1 MRQLPRILLLLLATV
16 VVIVALLVS
25 ALRLAMPHL
34 DTYRSQ
40 VLQWVS
46 DASGVNVKAS
56 ELRGKWENFGPTL
69 QIRNLDVDMKETGS
83 LSIARITVALD
94 VWQSLLH
101 WRWQF
106 RDLTFWQLHL
116 DSTQPLLTSDNDKH
130 SFKLTQ
136 VNDLFL
142 RQFDH
147 FDLRDSTIRFITPS
161 GQHAELAIPKLT
173 WLNENTRHRAEG
185 EVSLSSF
192 TGQHGVVQVRLD
204 LKDSDGL
211 LNDGRIWMQADDV
224 DMRPWLG
231 RWVRD
236 NTRLDSAQFSLAA
249 WVNLRDGDVYAGDLL
264 LSRGG
269 ASWQGE
275 SGPHTLSVDNLTAHL
290 SRYKNGWVVNVPQTK
305 LSTDG
310 NAWPTGHFSLLWQPQ
325 DTQMM
330 GSNGEAEVRVR
341 ATQLA
346 LDHIAPLVPLFAPL
360 SPALFDNW
368 RALRPR
374 GTIDGL
380 ALDMPVE
387 QPEQTR
393 FQVKWRDFSWQY
405 WKLVP
410 GISHLSGEAAGS
422 LNNGQARIAM
432 GQATVPYG
440 DMFQAPLEIKKV
452 TGSMNWLRDQ
462 HGLTLAGQDLD
473 VQARSLWAHGDF
485 RYQQNTD
492 THPQLDILAGINVTD
507 AGDAWRYFPTP
518 LMGHSLTRYLSGAV
532 KGGRVDNATLLFN
545 GNPALF
551 PFQHNDGMFQV
562 WVPLRKATYGFQP
575 GWPDISNLDIDLN
588 FLNDGLWMQAPLAKL
603 GEVNARNVSAVI
615 PDYMKEKL
623 IINGDI
629 SGDGQEIGEYFQHTP
644 LKSSLGAAL
653 EQLQIKG
660 LTKGQLKLDIPLDGK
675 DVHASGDVVMNNNSL
690 HIKPLNTT
698 MTHLTGQFR
707 YDNGNLES
715 DQMQA
720 NWFGQPLNVS
730 FSTKENPDDF
740 GVNVKLLADWQL
752 AKISGMPPQIGTQ
765 LAGHLP
771 WQGEVNVSLPHKG
784 GARYD
789 VALKGDGKEVSSRLP
804 SPLDKKAGESLPIA
818 VNAKGDLTHFDLSG
832 SVDERHKFNSRWLL
846 EPTLRVDRGIWLNDT
861 KTLPTLPERSGMV
874 LNLPALDGE
883 AWAALMATGDGGS
896 TRSTTGE
903 HQVGGA
909 TLPGN
914 IILRSPSVTLAGQQW
929 HNVDTSLTQEMSGKT
944 RVKVNADEL
953 RGQLTTSPSAP
964 WQIAL
969 DYLYYNPEWKATA
982 DQKGASTSPLGQ
994 KSERIDFSQWPALQ
1008 LQCVE
1013 CWLMGQKY
1021 GRVNARLQPNGST
1034 LALTNGLVD
1043 TGTSRLNIQGE
1054 WVNRPD
1060 DQRTSLKG
1068 TLQGSNI
1075 NNATNWFGV
1084 NTPLRDAPFKIDY
1097 DLHWRSA
1104 PWQPAAETLS
1114 GTLKTHF
1121 GKGQISDVDTGAAG
1135 QILRLLSFDAL
1146 LRKLRFDFSDTFN
1159 KGFYFD
1165 AINGTAWIENGVV
1178 RTDNLFV
1185 DGLEADIAMQ
1195 GNMDLVKRR
1204 IDMEAIVTPEISAS
1218 VGVATAFA
1226 INPVVGAAV
1235 FAASKVLGPLWSKI
1249 SVLRYHL
1256 SGPLDK
1262 PEIDEVMRKP
1272 RETYNK

>member
-1 MRQLPRILLLLLATV
+1 MRQLPRVMLLLLATV
-16 VVIVALLVS
+16 IVIVALLVS

-34 DTYRSQ
+34 DNYRSQ
-40 VLQWVS
+40 VLEFVS
-46 DASGVNVKAS
+46 DVSGANVNASQLK
-56 ELRGKWENFGPTL
+56 GKWENFGPTL
-69 QIRNLDVDMKETGS
+69 QIRDLNVDMKQTGT

-106 RDLTFWQLHL
+106 RDLTFWQLHFN
-116 DSTQPLLTSDNDKH
+116 STQPLLTSDNEKH
-130 SFKLTQ
+130 SFRLTQ
-136 VNDLFL
+136 INDLFL

-147 FDLRDSTIRFITPS
+147 FDLRDSTIGFITPS

-173 WLNENTRHRAEG
+173 WLNEHTRHRAEG

-204 LKDSDGL
+204 LNDNEGL

-236 NTRLDSAQFSLAA
+236 NTRLDSARFSLAA
-249 WVNLRDGDVYAGDLL
+249 WVTLRDGDIYAGDLL
-264 LSRGG
+264 LSQGG

-275 SGPHTLSVDNLTAHL
+275 SGPHTLNVDGLTAHL
-290 SRYKNGWVVNVPQTK
+290 SRYKNGWVVTVPQTK

-310 NAWPTGHFSLLWQPQ
+310 NAWPAGHFSLFWQPQ
-325 DTQMM
+325 DEQML
-330 GSNGEAEVRVR
+330 GSNSEAEVRVR

-346 LDHIAPLVPLFAPL
+346 LDRIAPLVPLFAPL

-380 ALDMPVE
+380 ALDIPLA

-410 GISHLSGEAAGS
+410 GISHLNGEATGS
-422 LNNGQARIAM
+422 LNDGQAAIAM

-440 DMFQAPLEIKKV
+440 DMFQAPLEIKQI
-452 TGSMNWLRDQ
+452 TGNLNWTQDKQ
-462 HGLTLAGQDLD
+462 GLTLAGHDLD
-473 VQARSLWAHGDF
+473 IQARSLWAHGDF
-485 RYQQNTD
+485 RYQQNSD
-492 THPQLDILAGINVTD
+492 AQPQLNILAGINVTN

-518 LMGHSLTRYLSGAV
+518 IMGHSLTHYLSGAI
-532 KGGRVDNATLLFN
+532 KGGKVSNATLLFN

-562 WVPLRKATYGFQP
+562 WVPLRQATYAFQP
-575 GWPDISNLDIDLN
+575 GWPDLSNLDIDLN
-588 FLNDGLWMQAPLAKL
+588 FLNDGLWMNAPLAKL
-603 GEVNARNVSAVI
+603 GEVDARNVSAVI
-615 PDYMKEKL
+615 PDYLKEKL

-629 SGDGQEIGEYFQHTP
+629 SGDGQQIGEYFQHTP

-653 EQLQIKG
+653 EQLQVKG
-660 LTKGQLKLDIPLDGK
+660 LTKGHLKLDIPLNGK
-675 DVHASGDVVMNNNSL
+675 DVHASGDVQMNNNSL

-707 YDNGNLES
+707 YNNGNLES
-715 DQMQA
+715 DTLQA
-720 NWFGQPLNVS
+720 NWLGQPIDVS
-730 FSTKENPDDF
+730 FTTQENPDDF
-740 GVNVKLLADWQL
+740 GVNVKLQADWQL
-752 AKISGMPPQIGTQ
+752 AKITDIPRQISSQ

-771 WQGEVNVSLPHKG
+771 WQGEVNVTLPHKG
-784 GARYD
+784 GAHYA
-789 VALKGDGKEVSSRLP
+789 VQLKGDGKEVSSRLP
-804 SPLDKKAGESLPIA
+804 PPLDKKAGDSLPVT
-818 VNAKGDLTHFDLSG
+818 VNADGDLTHFDLSG
-832 SVDERHKFNSRWLL
+832 SVDERHRFNSRWLL
-846 EPTLRVDRGIWLNDT
+846 EPTLRVERGIWLNDT
-861 KTLPTLPERSGMV
+861 KTTPALPDRSGMV

-883 AWAALMATGDGGS
+883 AWAALLMAGEGGAAS
-896 TRSTTGE
+896 PSGE
-903 HQVGGA
+903 HKVGGA

-914 IILRSPSVTLAGQQW
+914 IILRSPAVSLAGQEW
-929 HNVDTSLTQEMSGKT
+929 HDVDTTVTQEMGGKT
-944 RVKVNADEL
+944 QVKVNAKEL
-953 RGQLTTSPSAP
+953 RGQLTTSPSAA
-964 WQIAL
+964 WQVAL
-969 DYLYYNPEWKATA
+969 DYLYYNPDWQGADGKNTA
-982 DQKGASTSPLGQ
+982 ASPLGQ
-994 KSERIDFSQWPALQ
+994 KSDQIDFSKWPAVQ
-1008 LQCVE
+1008 FQCAE

-1021 GRVNARLQPNGST
+1021 GRVSAGLQPKGST
-1034 LALTNGLVD
+1034 LALTNGLVV
-1043 TGTSRLNIQGE
+1043 TGSSRLNIQGE
-1054 WVNRPD
+1054 WVNRPN

-1084 NTPLRDAPFKIDY
+1084 NTPLRDAPFKINY
-1097 DLHWRSA
+1097 DLHWRAA
-1104 PWQPAAETLS
+1104 PWQPSAETLS

-1121 GKGQISDVDTGAAG
+1121 GKGQITDVDTGAAG

-1146 LRKLRFDFSDTFN
+1146 LRKLRFDFSDTF
-1159 KGFYFD
+1159 KQGFYFD
-1165 AINGTAWIENGVV
+1165 SINGTAWIEDGVI
-1178 RTDNLFV
+1178 RTDNLSV

-1249 SVLRYHL
+1249 SVLRYHI

-1262 PEIDEVMRKP
+1262 PKIDEVMRKP

>member
-1 MRQLPRILLLLLATV
+1 MRQLPRVMLLLLATV
-16 VVIVALLVS
+16 IVIVALLVS

-34 DTYRSQ
+34 DNYRSQ
-40 VLQWVS
+40 VLEFVS
-46 DASGVNVKAS
+46 DVSGANVNASQLK
-56 ELRGKWENFGPTL
+56 GKWENFGPTL
-69 QIRNLDVDMKETGS
+69 QIRDLNVDMKQTGT

-106 RDLTFWQLHL
+106 RDLTFWQLHFN
-116 DSTQPLLTSDNDKH
+116 STQPLLTSDDEKH
-130 SFKLTQ
+130 SFRLTQ
-136 VNDLFL
+136 INDLFL

-147 FDLRDSTIRFITPS
+147 FDLRDSTIGFITPS

-173 WLNENTRHRAEG
+173 WLNEHTRHRAEG

-204 LKDSDGL
+204 LNDNEGL

-236 NTRLDSAQFSLAA
+236 NTRLDSARFSLAA
-249 WVNLRDGDVYAGDLL
+249 WVTLRDGDIYAGDLL
-264 LSRGG
+264 LSQGG

-275 SGPHTLSVDNLTAHL
+275 SGPHTLNVDGLTAHL
-290 SRYKNGWVVNVPQTK
+290 SRYKNGWVVTVPQTK

-310 NAWPTGHFSLLWQPQ
+310 NAWPAGHFSLFWQPQ
-325 DTQMM
+325 DEQML
-330 GSNGEAEVRVR
+330 GSNSEAEVRVR

-346 LDHIAPLVPLFAPL
+346 LDRIAPLVPLFAPL

-380 ALDMPVE
+380 ALDIPLA

-410 GISHLSGEAAGS
+410 GISHLNGEATGS
-422 LNNGQARIAM
+422 LNDGQAAIAM

-440 DMFQAPLEIKKV
+440 NMFQAPLEIKQI
-452 TGSMNWLRDQ
+452 TGNLNWTQDKQ
-462 HGLTLAGQDLD
+462 GLTLAGHDLD
-473 VQARSLWAHGDF
+473 IQARSLWAHGDF
-485 RYQQNTD
+485 RYQQNSD
-492 THPQLDILAGINVTD
+492 AQPQLNILAGINVTN

-518 LMGHSLTRYLSGAV
+518 IMGHSLTHYLSGAI
-532 KGGRVDNATLLFN
+532 KGGKVSNATLLFN

-562 WVPLRKATYGFQP
+562 WVPLRQATYAFQP
-575 GWPDISNLDIDLN
+575 GWPDLSNLDIDLN
-588 FLNDGLWMQAPLAKL
+588 FLNDGLWMNAPLAKL
-603 GEVNARNVSAVI
+603 GEVDARNVSAVI
-615 PDYMKEKL
+615 PDYLKEKL

-629 SGDGQEIGEYFQHTP
+629 SGDGQQIGEYFQHTP

-653 EQLQIKG
+653 EQLQVKG
-660 LTKGQLKLDIPLDGK
+660 LTKGHLKLDIPLNGK
-675 DVHASGDVVMNNNSL
+675 DVHASGDVQMNNNSL

-707 YDNGNLES
+707 YNNGNLES
-715 DQMQA
+715 DTLQA
-720 NWFGQPLNVS
+720 NWFGQPIDVS
-730 FSTKENPDDF
+730 FTTQENPDDF
-740 GVNVKLLADWQL
+740 GVNVKLQADWQL
-752 AKISGMPPQIGTQ
+752 AKINDIPRQISSQ

-771 WQGEVNVSLPHKG
+771 WQGEVNVTLPHKG
-784 GARYD
+784 GAHYA
-789 VALKGDGKEVSSRLP
+789 VQLKGDGKEVSSRLP
-804 SPLDKKAGESLPIA
+804 PPLDKKAGESLPVT
-818 VNAKGDLTHFDLSG
+818 VNANGDLTHFDLSG
-832 SVDERHKFNSRWLL
+832 SVDERHRFNSRWLL
-846 EPTLRVDRGIWLNDT
+846 EPTLRVERGIWLNDT
-861 KTLPTLPERSGMV
+861 KTTPALPDRSGMV

-883 AWAALMATGDGGS
+883 AWAALLMVGEGGAAS
-896 TRSTTGE
+896 PTGE
-903 HQVGGA
+903 HKVGGA

-914 IILRSPSVTLAGQQW
+914 IILRSPAVSLAGQEW
-929 HNVDTSLTQEMSGKT
+929 HDVDTTVTQVMGGKT
-944 RVKVNADEL
+944 QVKVNAKEL
-953 RGQLTTSPSAP
+953 RGQLTTSPSAA
-964 WQIAL
+964 WQVAL
-969 DYLYYNPEWKATA
+969 DYLYYNPDWQGADGKNTA
-982 DQKGASTSPLGQ
+982 ASPLGQ
-994 KSERIDFSQWPALQ
+994 KSDQIDFSKWPAVQ
-1008 LQCVE
+1008 FQCAE

-1021 GRVNARLQPNGST
+1021 GRVSAGLQPKGST

-1043 TGTSRLNIQGE
+1043 TGSSRLNIQGE
-1054 WVNRPD
+1054 WVNRPN

-1084 NTPLRDAPFKIDY
+1084 NTPLRDAPFKINY
-1097 DLHWRSA
+1097 DLHWRAA
-1104 PWQPAAETLS
+1104 PWQPSAETLS

-1121 GKGQISDVDTGAAG
+1121 GKGQITDVDTGAAG

-1146 LRKLRFDFSDTFN
+1146 LRKLRFDFSDTF
-1159 KGFYFD
+1159 KQGFYFD
-1165 AINGTAWIENGVV
+1165 SINGTAWIEDGVI
-1178 RTDNLFV
+1178 RTDNLSV

-1249 SVLRYHL
+1249 SVLRYHI

-1262 PEIDEVMRKP
+1262 PKIDEVMRKP

>member
-1 MRQLPRILLLLLATV
+1 MRQLPRVMLLLLATV
-16 VVIVALLVS
+16 IVIVALLVS

-34 DTYRSQ
+34 DNYRSQ
-40 VLQWVS
+40 VLEFVS
-46 DASGVNVKAS
+46 DVSGANVNASQLK
-56 ELRGKWENFGPTL
+56 GKWENFGPTL
-69 QIRNLDVDMKETGS
+69 QIRDLNVDMKQTGT

-106 RDLTFWQLHL
+106 RDLTFWQLHFN
-116 DSTQPLLTSDNDKH
+116 STQPLLTSDNEKH
-130 SFKLTQ
+130 SFRLTQ
-136 VNDLFL
+136 INDLFL

-147 FDLRDSTIRFITPS
+147 FDLRDSTIGFITPS

-173 WLNENTRHRAEG
+173 WLNEHTRHRAEG

-204 LKDSDGL
+204 LNDNEGL

-236 NTRLDSAQFSLAA
+236 NTRLDSARFSLAA
-249 WVNLRDGDVYAGDLL
+249 WVTLRDGDIYAGDLL
-264 LSRGG
+264 LSQGG

-275 SGPHTLSVDNLTAHL
+275 SGPHTLNVDGLTAHL
-290 SRYKNGWVVNVPQTK
+290 SRYKNGWVVTVPQTK

-310 NAWPTGHFSLLWQPQ
+310 NAWPAGHFSLFWQPQ
-325 DTQMM
+325 DEQML
-330 GSNGEAEVRVR
+330 GSNSEAEVRVR

-346 LDHIAPLVPLFAPL
+346 LDRIAPLVPLFAPL

-380 ALDMPVE
+380 ALDIPLA

-410 GISHLSGEAAGS
+410 GISHLNGEATGS
-422 LNNGQARIAM
+422 LNDGQAAIAM

-440 DMFQAPLEIKKV
+440 DMFQAPLEIKQI
-452 TGSMNWLRDQ
+452 TGNLNWTQDKQ
-462 HGLTLAGQDLD
+462 GLTLAGHDLD
-473 VQARSLWAHGDF
+473 IQARSLWAHGDF
-485 RYQQNTD
+485 RYQQNSD
-492 THPQLDILAGINVTD
+492 AQPQLNILAGINVTN

-518 LMGHSLTRYLSGAV
+518 IMGHSLTHYLSGAI
-532 KGGRVDNATLLFN
+532 KGGKVSNATLLFN

-562 WVPLRKATYGFQP
+562 WVPLRQATYAFQP
-575 GWPDISNLDIDLN
+575 GWPDLSNLDIDLN
-588 FLNDGLWMQAPLAKL
+588 FLNNGLWMNAPLAKL
-603 GEVNARNVSAVI
+603 GEVDARNVSAVI
-615 PDYMKEKL
+615 PDYLKEKL

-629 SGDGQEIGEYFQHTP
+629 SGDGQQIGEYFQHTP

-653 EQLQIKG
+653 EQLQVKG
-660 LTKGQLKLDIPLDGK
+660 MTKGHLKLDIPLNGK
-675 DVHASGDVVMNNNSL
+675 DVHASGDVQMNNNSL

-707 YDNGNLES
+707 YNNGNLES
-715 DQMQA
+715 DTLQA
-720 NWFGQPLNVS
+720 NWFGQPIDVS
-730 FSTKENPDDF
+730 FTTQENPDDF
-740 GVNVKLLADWQL
+740 GVNVKLQADWQL
-752 AKISGMPPQIGTQ
+752 AKITDIPRQISSQ

-771 WQGEVNVSLPHKG
+771 WQGEVNVTLPHKG
-784 GARYD
+784 GAHYA
-789 VALKGDGKEVSSRLP
+789 VQLKGDGKEVSSRLP
-804 SPLDKKAGESLPIA
+804 QPLHKKAGESLPVT
-818 VNAKGDLTHFDLSG
+818 VNANGDLTHFDLSG
-832 SVDERHKFNSRWLL
+832 SVDERHRFNSRWLL
-846 EPTLRVDRGIWLNDT
+846 EPTLRVERGIWLNDT
-861 KTLPTLPERSGMV
+861 KTTPALPDRSGMV
-874 LNLPALDGE
+874 LNLPVLDGE
-883 AWAALMATGDGGS
+883 AWAALLMAGEGGAAS
-896 TRSTTGE
+896 PSGE
-903 HQVGGA
+903 HKVGGA

-914 IILRSPSVTLAGQQW
+914 IILRSPAVSLAGQEW
-929 HNVDTSLTQEMSGKT
+929 HDVDTTLTQEMGGKT
-944 RVKVNADEL
+944 QVKVNAKEL
-953 RGQLTTSPSAP
+953 RGQLTTSPSAA
-964 WQIAL
+964 WQVAL
-969 DYLYYNPEWKATA
+969 DYLYYNPDWQGADGKNTA
-982 DQKGASTSPLGQ
+982 ASPLGQ
-994 KSERIDFSQWPALQ
+994 KSDQIDFSKWPAVQ
-1008 LQCVE
+1008 FQCAE

-1021 GRVNARLQPNGST
+1021 GRVSAGLQPKGST

-1043 TGTSRLNIQGE
+1043 TGSSRLNIQGE
-1054 WVNRPD
+1054 WVNRPN

-1084 NTPLRDAPFKIDY
+1084 NTPLRDAPFKINY
-1097 DLHWRSA
+1097 DLHWRAA
-1104 PWQPAAETLS
+1104 PWQPSAETLS

-1121 GKGQISDVDTGAAG
+1121 GKGQITDVDTGAAG

-1146 LRKLRFDFSDTFN
+1146 LRKLRFDFSDTF
-1159 KGFYFD
+1159 KQGFYFD
-1165 AINGTAWIENGVV
+1165 SINGTAWIEDGVI
-1178 RTDNLFV
+1178 RTDNLSV

-1249 SVLRYHL
+1249 SVLRYHI

-1262 PEIDEVMRKP
+1262 PKIDEVMRKP

>member
-1 MRQLPRILLLLLATV
+1 MLLLLATV
-16 VVIVALLVS
+16 IVIVALLVS

-34 DTYRSQ
+34 DNYRSQ
-40 VLQWVS
+40 VLEFVS
-46 DASGVNVKAS
+46 DVSGANVNASQLK
-56 ELRGKWENFGPTL
+56 GKWENFGPTL
-69 QIRNLDVDMKETGS
+69 QIRDLNVDMKQTGT

-106 RDLTFWQLHL
+106 RDLTFWQLHFN
-116 DSTQPLLTSDNDKH
+116 STQPLLTSDNEKH
-130 SFKLTQ
+130 SFRLTQ
-136 VNDLFL
+136 INDLFL

-147 FDLRDSTIRFITPS
+147 FDLRDSTIGFITPS

-173 WLNENTRHRAEG
+173 WLNEHTRHRAEG

-204 LKDSDGL
+204 LNDNEGL

-236 NTRLDSAQFSLAA
+236 NTRLDSARFSLAA
-249 WVNLRDGDVYAGDLL
+249 WVTLRDGDIYAGDLL
-264 LSRGG
+264 LSQGG

-275 SGPHTLSVDNLTAHL
+275 SGPHTLNVDGLTAHL
-290 SRYKNGWVVNVPQTK
+290 SRYKNGWVVTVPQTK

-310 NAWPTGHFSLLWQPQ
+310 NAWPAGHFSLFWQPQ
-325 DTQMM
+325 DEQML
-330 GSNGEAEVRVR
+330 GSNSEAEVRVR

-346 LDHIAPLVPLFAPL
+346 LDRIAPLVPLFAPL

-380 ALDMPVE
+380 ALDIPLA

-410 GISHLSGEAAGS
+410 GISHLNGEATGS
-422 LNNGQARIAM
+422 LNDGQAAIAM

-440 DMFQAPLEIKKV
+440 DMFQAPLEIKQI
-452 TGSMNWLRDQ
+452 TGNLNWTQDKQ
-462 HGLTLAGQDLD
+462 GLTLAGHDLD
-473 VQARSLWAHGDF
+473 IQARSLWAHGDF
-485 RYQQNTD
+485 RYQQNSD
-492 THPQLDILAGINVTD
+492 AQPQLNILAGINVTN

-518 LMGHSLTRYLSGAV
+518 IMGHSLTHYLSGAI
-532 KGGRVDNATLLFN
+532 KGGKVSNATLLFN

-562 WVPLRKATYGFQP
+562 WVPLRQATYAFQP
-575 GWPDISNLDIDLN
+575 GWPDLSNLDIDLN
-588 FLNDGLWMQAPLAKL
+588 FLNNGLWMNAPLAKL
-603 GEVNARNVSAVI
+603 GEVDARNVSAVI
-615 PDYMKEKL
+615 PDYLKEKL

-629 SGDGQEIGEYFQHTP
+629 SGDGQQIGEYFQHTP

-653 EQLQIKG
+653 EQLQVKG
-660 LTKGQLKLDIPLDGK
+660 MTKGHLKLDIPLNGK
-675 DVHASGDVVMNNNSL
+675 DVHASGDVQMNNNSL

-707 YDNGNLES
+707 YNNGNLES
-715 DQMQA
+715 DTLQA
-720 NWFGQPLNVS
+720 NWFGQPIDVS
-730 FSTKENPDDF
+730 FTTQENPDDF
-740 GVNVKLLADWQL
+740 GVNVKLQADWQL
-752 AKISGMPPQIGTQ
+752 AKITDIPRQISSQ

-771 WQGEVNVSLPHKG
+771 WQGEVNVTLPHKG
-784 GARYD
+784 GAHYA
-789 VALKGDGKEVSSRLP
+789 VQLKGDGKEVSSRLP
-804 SPLDKKAGESLPIA
+804 QPLHKKAGESLPVT
-818 VNAKGDLTHFDLSG
+818 VNANGDLTHFDLSG
-832 SVDERHKFNSRWLL
+832 SVDERHRFNSRWLL
-846 EPTLRVDRGIWLNDT
+846 EPTLRVERGIWLNDT
-861 KTLPTLPERSGMV
+861 KTTPALPDRSGMV
-874 LNLPALDGE
+874 LNLPVLDGE
-883 AWAALMATGDGGS
+883 AWAALLMAGEGGAAS
-896 TRSTTGE
+896 PSGE
-903 HQVGGA
+903 HKVGGA

-914 IILRSPSVTLAGQQW
+914 IILRSPAVSLAGQEW
-929 HNVDTSLTQEMSGKT
+929 HDVDTTLTQEMGGKT
-944 RVKVNADEL
+944 QVKVNAKEL
-953 RGQLTTSPSAP
+953 RGQLTTSPSAA
-964 WQIAL
+964 WQVAL
-969 DYLYYNPEWKATA
+969 DYLYYNPDWQGADGKNTA
-982 DQKGASTSPLGQ
+982 ASPLGQ
-994 KSERIDFSQWPALQ
+994 KSDQIDFSKWPAVQ
-1008 LQCVE
+1008 FQCAE

-1021 GRVNARLQPNGST
+1021 GRVSAGLQPKGST

-1043 TGTSRLNIQGE
+1043 TGSSRLNIQGE
-1054 WVNRPD
+1054 WVNRPN

-1084 NTPLRDAPFKIDY
+1084 NTPLRDAPFKINY
-1097 DLHWRSA
+1097 DLHWRAA
-1104 PWQPAAETLS
+1104 PWQPSAETLS

-1121 GKGQISDVDTGAAG
+1121 GKGQITDVDTGAAG

-1146 LRKLRFDFSDTFN
+1146 LRKLRFDFSDTF
-1159 KGFYFD
+1159 KQGFYFD
-1165 AINGTAWIENGVV
+1165 SINGTAWIEDGVI
-1178 RTDNLFV
+1178 RTDNLSV

-1249 SVLRYHL
+1249 SVLRYHI

-1262 PEIDEVMRKP
+1262 PKIDEVMRKP

>member
-1 MRQLPRILLLLLATV
+1 MPRVMLLLLATV
-16 VVIVALLVS
+16 IVIVALLVS

-34 DTYRSQ
+34 DNYRSQ
-40 VLQWVS
+40 VLEFVS
-46 DASGVNVKAS
+46 DVSGANVNASQLK
-56 ELRGKWENFGPTL
+56 GKWENFGPTL
-69 QIRNLDVDMKETGS
+69 QIRDLNVDMKQTGT

-106 RDLTFWQLHL
+106 RDLTFWQLHFN
-116 DSTQPLLTSDNDKH
+116 STQPLLTSDNEKH
-130 SFKLTQ
+130 SFRLTQ
-136 VNDLFL
+136 INDLFL

-147 FDLRDSTIRFITPS
+147 FDLRDSTIGFITPS

-173 WLNENTRHRAEG
+173 WLNEHTRHRAEG

-204 LKDSDGL
+204 LNDNEGL

-236 NTRLDSAQFSLAA
+236 NTRLDSARFSLAA
-249 WVNLRDGDVYAGDLL
+249 WVTLRDGDIYAGDLL
-264 LSRGG
+264 LSQGG

-275 SGPHTLSVDNLTAHL
+275 SGPHTLNVDGLTAHL
-290 SRYKNGWVVNVPQTK
+290 SRYKNGWVVTVPQTK

-310 NAWPTGHFSLLWQPQ
+310 NAWPAGHFSLFWQPQ
-325 DTQMM
+325 DEQML
-330 GSNGEAEVRVR
+330 GSNSEAEVRVR

-346 LDHIAPLVPLFAPL
+346 LDRIAPLVPLFAPL

-380 ALDMPVE
+380 ALDIPLA

-410 GISHLSGEAAGS
+410 GISHLNGEATGS
-422 LNNGQARIAM
+422 LNDGQAAIAM

-440 DMFQAPLEIKKV
+440 DMFQAPLEIKQI
-452 TGSMNWLRDQ
+452 TGNLNWTQDKQ
-462 HGLTLAGQDLD
+462 GLTLAGHDLD
-473 VQARSLWAHGDF
+473 IQARSLWAHGDF
-485 RYQQNTD
+485 RYQQNSD
-492 THPQLDILAGINVTD
+492 AQPQLNILAGINVTN

-518 LMGHSLTRYLSGAV
+518 IMGHSLTHYLSGAI
-532 KGGRVDNATLLFN
+532 KGGKVSNATLLFN

-562 WVPLRKATYGFQP
+562 WVPLRQATYAFQP
-575 GWPDISNLDIDLN
+575 GWPDLSNLDIDLN
-588 FLNDGLWMQAPLAKL
+588 FLNDGLWMNAPLAKL
-603 GEVNARNVSAVI
+603 GEVDARNVSAVI
-615 PDYMKEKL
+615 PGYLKEKL

-629 SGDGQEIGEYFQHTP
+629 SGDGQQIGEYFQHTP

-653 EQLQIKG
+653 EQLQVKG
-660 LTKGQLKLDIPLDGK
+660 LTKGHLKLDIPLNGK
-675 DVHASGDVVMNNNSL
+675 DVHASGDVQMNNNSL

-707 YDNGNLES
+707 YNNGNLES
-715 DQMQA
+715 DTLQA
-720 NWFGQPLNVS
+720 NWFGQPIDVS
-730 FSTKENPDDF
+730 FTTQENPDDF
-740 GVNVKLLADWQL
+740 GVNVKLQADWQL
-752 AKISGMPPQIGTQ
+752 AKITDIPRQISSQ

-771 WQGEVNVSLPHKG
+771 WQGEVNVTLPHKG
-784 GARYD
+784 GAHYA
-789 VALKGDGKEVSSRLP
+789 VQLKGDGKEVSSRLP
-804 SPLDKKAGESLPIA
+804 PPLDKKAGESLPVT
-818 VNAKGDLTHFDLSG
+818 VNANGDLTHFDLSG
-832 SVDERHKFNSRWLL
+832 SVDERHRFNSRWLL
-846 EPTLRVDRGIWLNDT
+846 EPTLRVERGIWLNDT
-861 KTLPTLPERSGMV
+861 KTTPALPDRSGMV

-883 AWAALMATGDGGS
+883 AWAALLMAGEGGAAS
-896 TRSTTGE
+896 PSGE
-903 HQVGGA
+903 HKVGGA

-914 IILRSPSVTLAGQQW
+914 IILRSPAVSLAGQEW
-929 HNVDTSLTQEMSGKT
+929 HDVDTTVTQEMGGKT
-944 RVKVNADEL
+944 QVKVNAKEL
-953 RGQLTTSPSAP
+953 RGQLTTSPSAA
-964 WQIAL
+964 WRVAL
-969 DYLYYNPEWKATA
+969 DYLYYNPDWQGADGKNTA
-982 DQKGASTSPLGQ
+982 ASPLGK
-994 KSERIDFSQWPALQ
+994 KSDQIDFSKWPAVQ
-1008 LQCVE
+1008 FQCAE

-1021 GRVNARLQPNGST
+1021 GRVSAGLQPKGST

-1043 TGTSRLNIQGE
+1043 TGSSRLNIQGE
-1054 WVNRPD
+1054 WVNRPN

-1084 NTPLRDAPFKIDY
+1084 NTPLRDAPFKINY
-1097 DLHWRSA
+1097 DLHWRAA
-1104 PWQPAAETLS
+1104 PWQPSAETLS

-1121 GKGQISDVDTGAAG
+1121 GKGQITDVDTGAAG

-1146 LRKLRFDFSDTFN
+1146 LRKLRFDFSDTF
-1159 KGFYFD
+1159 KQGFYFD
-1165 AINGTAWIENGVV
+1165 SINGTAWIEDGVI
-1178 RTDNLFV
+1178 RTDNLSV

-1249 SVLRYHL
+1249 SVLRYHI

-1262 PEIDEVMRKP
+1262 PKIDEVMRKP